1 MMNPRSI
8 PIAGH
13 MVLTSLTLS
22 VADVLLRTNYS
33 VAGAMLLILGTSVTH
48 LLRRLIHS
56 RITSPGV
63 QA

>member
-1 MMNPRSI
+1 MNPRSI
-8 PIAGH
+8 HIADH

-56 RITSPGV
+56 RITAYSV
-63 QA
+63 EA